1 VLEPIMKGGNNF
13 IEWKA
18 EILNTEVLKDK
29 DSTVLQT
36 WDTREG

>member
-1 VLEPIMKGGNNF
+1 MKGGNNF